1 VSEGLTDRYVAFL
14 DAVIPNPDDGPD
26 TISVVDLETGQLL
39 DTELSFGPVP
49 PP

>member
-14 DAVIPNPDDGPD
+14 DAVIPNPSDGPD
-26 TISVVDLETGQLL
+26 TVGVDLETGQLL

>member
-26 TISVVDLETGQLL
+26 TISVDLETGQLL